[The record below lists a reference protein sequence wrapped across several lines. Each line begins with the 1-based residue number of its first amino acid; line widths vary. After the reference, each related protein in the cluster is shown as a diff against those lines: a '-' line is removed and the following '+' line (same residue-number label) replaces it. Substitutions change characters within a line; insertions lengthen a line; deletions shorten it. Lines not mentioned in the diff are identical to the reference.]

1 MEGWDPPPPPLALR
15 SALRWV
21 RARLE
26 IVNFEKKL
34 KLQTG
39 QLDTAQEQ

>member
-1 MEGWDPPPPPLALR
+1 MDPPPPLGG
-15 SALRWV
+15 LRWV